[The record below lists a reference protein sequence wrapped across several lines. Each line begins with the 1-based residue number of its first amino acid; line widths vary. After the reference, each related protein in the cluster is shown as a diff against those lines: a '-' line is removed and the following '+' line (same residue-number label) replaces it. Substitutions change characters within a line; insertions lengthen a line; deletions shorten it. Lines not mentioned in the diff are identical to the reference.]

1 MSKNI
6 ILNTDSYKASHWLQD
21 PDGTEN
27 KFSYIES
34 RGGRYKKTLF
44 FGLQY
49 FIKEYLVKPVT
60 RQMID
65 EAEVFW
71 KIHGEPFNRE
81 GWQYILEKHKGFL
94 PIKIKAVKEGSLV
107 PTSNILVSVEATD
120 KKCAWLVSYVET
132 SLLRAIWYPTTVAT
146 NSYEC
151 KQVIKGYLDET
162 ADDTAGQIMF
172 KLHDFGSRGVSS
184 FESAG
189 IGGMAHLVNFMGSDT
204 VTGVLFANKYYNVQ
218 MAGFSIPA
226 AEHSTITVYGKEG
239 EVEAYRKMLKLFAK
253 PGTLVA
259 VVSDS
264 YNIYNAAEKLWGE
277 QLKQEVI
284 ASGATVIIRPDSGNP
299 INVVRDVVKILSE
312 KFGYTINNKG
322 YKILKNVRVIQG
334 DGINKKTIWGIL
346 ETLKVHGF
354 SAENVA
360 FGMGGAL
367 LQQID
372 RDTQKFAMKCSAI
385 LVNGAWIDV
394 FKQPITDPGKNSK
407 KGRLMLY
414 HEDDGGF
421 TTDLES
427 NAHGRKEALVTVFEN
442 GILTKEYTFEEVR
455 RVASK

>member
-1 MSKNI
+1 MINS

-34 RGGRYKKTLF
+34 RGGKYKRTLF

-49 FIKEYLVKPVT
+49 FIKEYLTKPIT
-60 RQMID
+60 KEMII
-65 EAEVFW
+65 EAEIFW
-71 KIHGEPFNRE
+71 LLHGEPFNRK
-81 GWQYILEKHKGFL
+81 GWEYILEKYNGFL
-94 PIKIKAVKEGSLV
+94 PIRIKAVKEGALV

-132 SLLRAIWYPTTVAT
+132 ALLRAVWYPTTVAT
-146 NSYEC
+146 NSWEC
-151 KQVIKGYLDET
+151 KQVIKKYLDDT

-172 KLHDFGSRGVSS
+172 KLHDFGARGTSS
-184 FESAG
+184 YESAG
-189 IGGMAHLVNFMGSDT
+189 IGGMSHLVNFMGSDT
-204 VTGVLFANKYYNVQ
+204 VTGVLFANRYYNIT

-239 EVEAYRKMLKLFAK
+239 EADAYRKMLKLFAK
-253 PGTLVA
+253 PGALVA
-259 VVSDS
+259 IVSDS
-264 YNIYNAAEKLWGE
+264 YNIYHAAEKIWGE

-284 ASGATVIIRPDSGNP
+284 DSGAVVIIRPDSGNP
-299 INVVRDVVKILSE
+299 VYVVRDVVRILSE
-312 KFGYTINNKG
+312 KFGYTINKKG
-322 YKILKNVRVIQG
+322 FKVLNNVRIIQG
-334 DGINKKTIWGIL
+334 DGINRETIIDIL
-346 ETLKVHGF
+346 EILKVHNF

-385 LVNGAWIDV
+385 QVDGIWLDV

-407 KGRLMLY
+407 KGRLMLF
-414 HEDDGGF
+414 HDGNGSF
-421 TTDLES
+421 VTDLES
-427 NAHGRKEALVTVFEN
+427 NPMGREEALVTVFEN
-442 GILTKEYTFEEVR
+442 GVLMKEYTFEEVR
-455 RVASK
+455 ATANSF